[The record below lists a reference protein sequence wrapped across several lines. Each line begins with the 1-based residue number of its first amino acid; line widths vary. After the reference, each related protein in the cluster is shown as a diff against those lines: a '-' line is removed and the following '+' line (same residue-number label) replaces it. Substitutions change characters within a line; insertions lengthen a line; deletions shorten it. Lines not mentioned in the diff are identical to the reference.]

1 MSRIGKKIITIPS
14 GVTVSDAA
22 GAVTVKGPKGTLSRS
37 IPKGVSV
44 AIEGE
49 TIQVSRAD
57 DSKPVRA
64 LHGLV
69 RALIAN
75 MITGVNKGFLK
86 ELEIEGVGYRA
97 EMEGKKLK
105 LLLGFSHPVLMDV
118 PQGLSVS
125 IENRGASVKIEG
137 IDKES
142 VGQFAVNVRRH
153 RPPEPYKGKGVRY
166 AGEHIRRKA
175 GKAGKA

>member
-1 MSRIGKKIITIPS
+1 MSRIGKKLITIPS
-14 GVTVSDAA
+14 GVTVSEAA
-22 GAVTVKGPKGTLSRS
+22 GAITVKGPKGTLSRS

-44 AIEGE
+44 AIEDG